1 MPRLGS
7 RWSRPRW
14 SVARWSLTVCA
25 VVAGALVGLGGLQFG
40 RLDDLTTRAITVDGV
55 PLLEVMSTNRVDA
68 GVVVVHGFAG
78 SARLMIG
85 FADTLARRG
94 YVVVLPDLTGH
105 GANRRRLSTTDGV
118 VSTLDGASD
127 TEIGYDTDVASDI
140 DVAVRYLQTAHA
152 LALSRI
158 ALVGHSMGAG
168 GVTSYAVAHNQ
179 IAATVAISLG
189 GGRGPSARPGRATEP
204 AARGG

>member
-1 MPRLGS
+1 M
-7 RWSRPRW
+7 
-14 SVARWSLTVCA
+14 
-25 VVAGALVGLGGLQFG
+25 
-40 RLDDLTTRAITVDGV
+40 
-55 PLLEVMSTNRVDA
+55 PLLEVTSTNRVDA

-118 VSTLDGASD
+118 VSTLDGASN
-127 TEIGYDTDVASDI
+127 TEVVSDIDI

-152 LALSRI
+152 LPLSRT

-168 GVTSYAVAHNQ
+168 GVTRYN
-179 IAATVAISLG
+179 
-189 GGRGPSARPGRATEP
+189 E
-204 AARGG
+204 